1 MIKSLGREERR
12 PTLEAPPPL
21 DGSVRGRG
29 SPPAEP
35 LLVQRGECS
44 HRDSNPGQRLERP
57 L

>member
-21 DGSVRGRG
+21 EGPVRGRG